1 MQHLP
6 ETGLAIWKHLGISP
20 KLLIFFCYSRFNIL
34 SHCCHSHRN
43 QSFNL
48 QNKSN
53 DVFLY
58 DMKHWAEMG

>member
-20 KLLIFFCYSRFNIL
+20 KLSIL